1 MLYCKTWTFVPLCV
15 SKVISNKKGNIPP
28 LWIQT
33 GSYFLWASCIRL
45 SHWKVTWKPPL
56 LDELTSSGQRKR
68 APTILASTREIENS
82 WPGLWPPCF
91 LKRLTWVSDETMGLS
106 THSACHVET
115 VPICQVDSVSIFL
128 MPFCPNVMQGL
139 YQWIM
144 LNLYP
149 YLKIICV
156 PMSCRDCI
164 HVSC

>member
-1 MLYCKTWTFVPLCV
+1 MFYADDVSIYNNVTVSQCTMYPNLKLFPSEQLYKIESLKSYMEATTTGRVDQLWTKEKCSSHPQHLLG
-15 SKVISNKKGNIPP
+15 KVK
-28 LWIQT
+28 
-33 GSYFLWASCIRL
+33 
-45 SHWKVTWKPPL
+45 
-56 LDELTSSGQRKR
+56 
-68 APTILASTREIENS
+68 NS

-164 HVSC
+164 HVSS